1 MDDYQY
7 PLMDHTR
14 MEPPTDGT
22 PCPRS
27 LEAFFMR
34 KTLRYLLPILLLGF
48 LSGCSVFGIAT
59 KGDLKRQ
66 NEELS
71 QNMADQQAATN
82 DQLANVAGRMEAMN
96 TELNTAMADLDS
108 RHEATASELADVR
121 VHFEMIQGQLQL
133 ALADLESVADVATR
147 AEAGSRHAIQ
157 MQQDAVTAERER
169 LRERL
174 QDLDNQISSWYPA
187 AVPGDQL
194 QRVLR
199 PELQSAP
206 IQSAASSGASSKP
219 QSRPG
224 LQIPESARRDR

>member
-1 MDDYQY
+1 
-7 PLMDHTR
+7 
-14 MEPPTDGT
+14 
-22 PCPRS
+22 
-27 LEAFFMR
+27 MR

-59 KGDLKRQ
+59 KGDLNRQ

-71 QNMADQQAATN
+71 QNLAAQQAATN
-82 DQLANVAGRMEAMN
+82 DQMDQSAEQLANVAGRLEAMN
-96 TELNTAMADLDS
+96 AETNTAMAEMDS
-108 RHEATASELADVR
+108 RHQATASELADMR
-121 VHFEMIQGQLQL
+121 IHFEMIQGQLQL

-147 AEAGSRHAIQ
+147 AEAGSRQAVQ
-157 MQQDAVTAERER
+157 MHQDATRAERER

-194 QRVLR
+194 QRELR
-199 PELQSAP
+199 PEVQSAP
-206 IQSAASSGASSKP
+206 IQSAASSGGSSEP

-224 LQIPESARRDR
+224 LQIPESARKDQ